1 MSDIEEME
9 QWLRT
14 RSGVLELLAR
24 LPNHGPYVATVLTP
38 MVVTGSL
45 DPVGDM
51 LALRYGLQTLIRDS
65 KKATIAWLRLALH
78 LLECPVCPEEC
89 ETRERLERDF
99 APLAMSIAKEIGELM
114 QEAHDL
120 DEAAGEE

>member
-24 LPNHGPYVATVLTP
+24 LPNHGHYVTVLTT

-65 KKATIAWLRLALH
+65 KKATTAWLRLALH
-78 LLECPVCPEEC
+78 FLECPVCPGEC
-89 ETRERLERDF
+89 ETLERLERDF
-99 APLAMSIAKEIGELM
+99 APLAMSIAKEIGELV